1 MDSENYIKFIAALPS
16 IQSAI
21 QISGMK
27 DGAILKLE
35 IPQSEIE
42 SIVKLSSLAGEIFE
56 VIIIP
61 LDKKVINKKIRY
73 LKDKENESSKT
84 NSFEDSRRESGKT
97 SVKQKRAKT
106 ATG

>member
-1 MDSENYIKFIAALPS
+1 MEDENYIKFIAALPS

-35 IPQSEIE
+35 IPQSEID
-42 SIVKLSSLAGEIFE
+42 SIVRLSSLAGEIFE

-61 LDKKVINKKIRY
+61 LDKKVINKKIKFM
-73 LKDKENESSKT
+73 KDKENESSET
-84 NSFEDSRRESGKT
+84 NSTENP
-97 SVKQKRAKT
+97 
-106 ATG
+106 